1 MIYEK
6 STAGQL
12 EITGDR
18 RALSMK
24 HRQVLI
30 MVDGKRT
37 DDEIKNHL
45 PNLNVA
51 ETIADLE
58 RLGYIYN
65 TASPA
70 KPSPTVSIAR
80 SPETKTTSSLQETPL
95 SAEQLAAAKEILV
108 TSTNECLGIMGR
120 GMAEKIEA
128 VQNRGELK
136 VWVSQWH
143 MAIRESRLG
152 KPLATVLMEQVQH
165 ILENPPTSA
174 FAKADEVS
182 QAA

>member
-1 MIYEK
+1 VIYEK

-37 DDEIKNHL
+37 DDAIKNNL
-45 PNLNVA
+45 PNINVA

-65 TASPA
+65 TASPV
-70 KPSPTVSIAR
+70 KPSPAVSIA
-80 SPETKTTSSLQETPL
+80 PPPAITAAPQETPI
-95 SAEQLAAAKEILV
+95 SAEQLAAAKEILI
-108 TSTNECLGIMGR
+108 TSINECLGIMGR
-120 GMAEKIEA
+120 GMAQKIEA
-128 VQNRGELK
+128 VQSRGELK

-152 KPLATVLMEQVQH
+152 KPLASVLLDQVEQ
-165 ILENPPTSA
+165 ILENSVTPA
-174 FAKADEVS
+174 FAKADEIS

>member
-1 MIYEK
+1 VIYEK

-37 DDEIKNHL
+37 DDEIKNNL
-45 PNLNVA
+45 PNMNVA

-70 KPSPTVSIAR
+70 KSLPAVSIAPQPAITAAP
-80 SPETKTTSSLQETPL
+80 PEMPI
-95 SAEQLAAAKEILV
+95 SAEQLAAVKEIMV

-120 GMAEKIEA
+120 GMAQKIEA

-152 KPLATVLMEQVQH
+152 KPLASVLMEQVQY
-165 ILENPPTSA
+165 ILENPIAPA
-174 FAKADEVS
+174 FAKANEVS

>member
-37 DDEIKNHL
+37 DDDIKNNL
-45 PNLNVA
+45 PNMNVA

-70 KPSPTVSIAR
+70 KSPSAISIVPPPALTPAA
-80 SPETKTTSSLQETPL
+80 PETPI
-95 SAEQLAAAKEILV
+95 SAEQLAAVKEIMV

-120 GMAEKIEA
+120 GMAQKIEA

-152 KPLATVLMEQVQH
+152 KPLASVLMEQVQH

>member
-1 MIYEK
+1 VIYEK

-51 ETIADLE
+51 ETLADLE

-70 KPSPTVSIAR
+70 KPSPTVSIAQ
-80 SPETKTTSSLQETPL
+80 SPVTTPNLQETPL

-152 KPLATVLMEQVQH
+152 KPLASVLLDQVEQ
-165 ILENPPTSA
+165 ILENPVTPA
-174 FAKADEVS
+174 FAKADEIS

>member
-18 RALSMK
+18 RALSVK

-37 DDEIKNHL
+37 DGDIKNHL
-45 PNLNVA
+45 PNIHVA
-51 ETIADLE
+51 ETIVDLE

-65 TASPA
+65 TASSAKLPA
-70 KPSPTVSIAR
+70 TVNIAPPPAITAAP
-80 SPETKTTSSLQETPL
+80 PETPIST
-95 SAEQLAAAKEILV
+95 EQLAAVKEILV
-108 TSTNECLGIMGR
+108 TSTHECLGLMGH
-120 GMAEKIEA
+120 GMAQKIEA
-128 VQNRGELK
+128 VQSREELK

-152 KPLATVLMEQVQH
+152 KPLASVLLEQVQH
-165 ILENPPTSA
+165 ILENPATPA
-174 FAKADEVS
+174 FAKANEIP

>member
-37 DDEIKNHL
+37 DDDIKNNL

-65 TASPA
+65 TASPV
-70 KPSPTVSIAR
+70 KPSPAVSIA
-80 SPETKTTSSLQETPL
+80 PPPAITAAPQETPL
-95 SAEQLAAAKEILV
+95 SAEQLAAVKEILI

-120 GMAEKIEA
+120 GMAQKIEA
-128 VQNRGELK
+128 VQSRGELK

-152 KPLATVLMEQVQH
+152 KPLASVLLDQVEQ
-165 ILENPPTSA
+165 ILENPVTPA
-174 FAKADEVS
+174 FAKADEIS

>member
-37 DDEIKNHL
+37 DDDIKNNL

-70 KPSPTVSIAR
+70 KPSPAVSIA
-80 SPETKTTSSLQETPL
+80 PPPAITATPQETPL
-95 SAEQLAAAKEILV
+95 SAEQLAAVKEILI

-120 GMAEKIEA
+120 GMAQKIEA
-128 VQNRGELK
+128 VQSRGELK

-152 KPLATVLMEQVQH
+152 KPLASVLLDQVEQ
-165 ILENPPTSA
+165 ILENPVTPA
-174 FAKADEVS
+174 FAKADEIS

>member
-1 MIYEK
+1 VIYEK

-37 DDEIKNHL
+37 DDDIKNNL
-45 PNLNVA
+45 PNMNVA

-70 KPSPTVSIAR
+70 KSPPPVGIA
-80 SPETKTTSSLQETPL
+80 PPPAITTAPQEAPI
-95 SAEQLAAAKEILV
+95 SAEQLTAAKEILI

-120 GMAEKIEA
+120 GMVQKIEA
-128 VQNRGELK
+128 VQSRGELK

-152 KPLATVLMEQVQH
+152 KPLATVLLEQVQH
-165 ILENPPTSA
+165 ILENPIAPA
-174 FAKADEVS
+174 FAKTDEVS

>member
-37 DDEIKNHL
+37 DDDIKNNL

-65 TASPA
+65 TASPV
-70 KPSPTVSIAR
+70 KPSPAVSIAP
-80 SPETKTTSSLQETPL
+80 SPAITAAPQETPL
-95 SAEQLAAAKEILV
+95 SAEQLAAIKEILI

-120 GMAEKIEA
+120 GMAQKIEA
-128 VQNRGELK
+128 VQSRGELK

-152 KPLATVLMEQVQH
+152 KPLASVLLDQVEQ
-165 ILENPPTSA
+165 ILENPVTPA
-174 FAKADEVS
+174 FAKADEIS

>member
-12 EITGDR
+12 EITGDK

-70 KPSPTVSIAR
+70 KLSPTVSIAR
-80 SPETKTTSSLQETPL
+80 SPATTPSLQETPI
-95 SAEQLAAAKEILV
+95 SAEQLAAVKEIMV

-120 GMAEKIEA
+120 GMAQKIEA
-128 VQNRGELK
+128 VQSRGELK

-143 MAIRESRLG
+143 MAICESRLG
-152 KPLATVLMEQVQH
+152 KPLASILMEQVQH

-174 FAKADEVS
+174 FSKADEVS

>member
-37 DDEIKNHL
+37 DDDIKNNL

-65 TASPA
+65 TASPV
-70 KPSPTVSIAR
+70 KPSPAVSIAP
-80 SPETKTTSSLQETPL
+80 SPAITAAPQETPL
-95 SAEQLAAAKEILV
+95 SVEQLAAIKEILI

-120 GMAEKIEA
+120 GMAQKIEA

-152 KPLATVLMEQVQH
+152 KPLASVLLDQVEQ
-165 ILENPPTSA
+165 ILENPVTPA
-174 FAKADEVS
+174 FAKADEIS

>member
-1 MIYEK
+1 VIYEK

-37 DDEIKNHL
+37 DDDIKNNL

-65 TASPA
+65 TASPV
-70 KPSPTVSIAR
+70 KPSPAVHIAPP
-80 SPETKTTSSLQETPL
+80 SAITAAPQETPL
-95 SAEQLAAAKEILV
+95 SVEQLAAVKEILI

-120 GMAEKIEA
+120 GMAQKIEA
-128 VQNRGELK
+128 VQSRGELK

-152 KPLATVLMEQVQH
+152 KPLASVLLDQVEQ
-165 ILENPPTSA
+165 ILENPVTPA
-174 FAKADEVS
+174 FAKADEIS